1 MGRIP
6 SCIYGSSI
14 EIGLHMGGSSN
25 TNLDYTPVEAF
36 INGGGVA
43 VIPTLQLSI
52 GCLAGP
58 FLL

>member
-1 MGRIP
+1 
-6 SCIYGSSI
+6 
-14 EIGLHMGGSSN
+14 MGGSSN

-36 INGGGVA
+36 INGGGGGA